1 LINPIHASCGSHNQ
15 EPGGF
20 HDKTSE
26 KGCFNLQIKVTTSK
40 KHPLQKISYL
50 FAMEIPSREN
60 LKQSIDIQSAE
71 KLERNAAAAPRGCF
85 YCLFMHRSWRR
96 VRTSER
102 RAILLSIIIFPA
114 KEPSSCAA
122 HSLARSAKSVC
133 D

>member
-1 LINPIHASCGSHNQ
+1 M
-15 EPGGF
+15 
-20 HDKTSE
+20 TR
-26 KGCFNLQIKVTTSK
+26 LQRKDVSISRLKSQYQK
-40 KHPLQKISYL
+40 SIRYKKISYL
-50 FAMEIPSREN
+50 VAMEIPSREN

-122 HSLARSAKSVC
+122 RSLRQECV
-133 D
+133 